1 MARRH
6 AGRLMAARFA
16 LYYAPDIDDELHQAA
31 SAWLG
36 RDADSNA
43 PCPQPD
49 LPDGAAVTRE
59 AGIYG
64 FHATLK
70 PPMRLREGAGWDD
83 LLAATKALAA
93 TIPAFDLPRLRVA
106 DLHGFLALREA
117 APSPELQALAD
128 VCVAGVDH
136 LRQLPDADELA
147 KRRKSKL
154 SPVMD
159 ANLIRW
165 GYPYVFA
172 TWFFH
177 MTLTRRLTDAERA
190 IWLPAAEAHFAA
202 AIAQP
207 RRVRAITVFSQ
218 ALPGAPFVIAVRVPL
233 AG

>member
-1 MARRH
+1 
-6 AGRLMAARFA
+6 MAARFA
-16 LYYAPDIDDELHQAA
+16 LYYAPELDDCLHDVA

-43 PCPQPD
+43 PCAQPD
-49 LPDGAAVTRE
+49 LPHIAAITRD

-70 PPMRLREGAGWDD
+70 PPMRVRDGVTWDD
-83 LLAATKALAA
+83 LLADTSALAA
-93 TIPAFDLPRLRVA
+93 TIPTFDLPRLAVA
-106 DLHGFLALREA
+106 DLHGFLALREI

-128 VCVAGVDH
+128 ACVAGIDH
-136 LRQLPDADELA
+136 LRQPPDPDELA

-154 SPVMD
+154 SPAMD
-159 ANLIRW
+159 ANLVRW

-190 IWLPAAEAHFAA
+190 LYMPAAEAHFAVA
-202 AIAQP
+202 LAVP
-207 RRVRAITVFSQ
+207 RRVSAITLFSQ
-218 ALPGAPFVIAVRVPL
+218 AKPGAAFVIAARVPL
-233 AG
+233 AD